1 MSARWYKIVGA
12 DDLDAWLSRGDCVT
26 GSPRMTAD
34 GSRAMV
40 KLSAQVDGSMTRA
53 AALAEVAG
61 SDWRTDS
68 PGPS

>member
-1 MSARWYKIVGA
+1 
-12 DDLDAWLSRGDCVT
+12 
-26 GSPRMTAD
+26 MTAD